1 MIYALW
7 ILLFIATVMITMVF
21 ADLLILIIRYRIEMD
36 EWKYPID
43 TQNFREWAERQKKEK
58 QND

>member
-1 MIYALW
+1 MTIVLY

-21 ADLLILIIRYRIEMD
+21 ADLLVLLIRYRIEMD

-43 TQNFREWAERQKKEK
+43 TKSFREWTEKQKKEK
-58 QND
+58 